1 MSSSTSSFK
10 TELKVLACVGLV
22 LLSVELVF
30 RFAGHRLSGDLK
42 KVRDLPAQA
51 ERMSGGDGVT
61 ALMLGNSLIITGFD
75 EQAFTEEI
83 RSQGVDPFTLSVVA
97 FHNSDTTE
105 WYRLF
110 RHSFVEADSIPDV
123 VIVSTRLE
131 HYWDEPAAHV
141 DRIALYTPISSS
153 LDIMREEHLT
163 TEDRMTLLQSQ
174 LFTSFARRTGTRFQ
188 VLDSLIPYYE
198 EQTEWVHDQIYRGPV
213 GAEGRA
219 DRGFS
224 RIERLLRLAA
234 EHGVQAVLVIM
245 PTRKPLEVPTELA
258 ELAKVNGAE
267 LLDCQDIP
275 VTEQHFNDNYH
286 MNSEGAKVFSPELA
300 RRLRAVL
307 GQELL

>member
-30 RFAGHRLSGDLK
+30 RLAGHHLSGDLK

-51 ERMSGGDGVT
+51 ERMANGDGVK

-75 EQAFTEEI
+75 RKDFSDEL
-83 RSQGVDPFTLSVVA
+83 RRQGVDPFTLSVVA

-110 RHSFVEADSIPDV
+110 RHNFVEADSIPDA

-153 LDIMREEHLT
+153 LDIMREDNLT
-163 TEDRMTLLQSQ
+163 AEDRMTLLQSQ
-174 LFTSFARRTGTRFQ
+174 LFTSFARRNGTRFQ
-188 VLDSLIPYYE
+188 VLDTLIPHYE

-213 GAEGRA
+213 GAEGRV

-234 EHGVQAVLVIM
+234 DYGVQAILVLM
-245 PTRKPLEVPTELA
+245 PTQRPMAVP
-258 ELAKVNGAE
+258 
-267 LLDCQDIP
+267 D
-275 VTEQHFNDNYH
+275 
-286 MNSEGAKVFSPELA
+286 ELA
-300 RRLRAVL
+300 RRLRPIL
-307 GQELL
+307 ELELP